1 MCEYFTFLRS
11 GNKILITTFALKR
24 LDEVRVMRLLS
35 GVLHVF
41 AKPSTLFSSSQFT
54 LRDMASIFK
63 VGQLYVSFPRT
74 LRNGWRLTMKLHV
87 IFAFDDET
95 LRFVIS
101 TVTRNAVTKYYRRYS
116 DAMKFL
122 EF

>member
-11 GNKILITTFALKR
+11 GNKILITRFALKR
-24 LDEVRVMRLLS
+24 LDEIRVMRLLS

-63 VGQLYVSFPRT
+63 AGQLYVSFPRT
-74 LRNGWRLTMKLHV
+74 LRNEWKLTMRLQ
-87 IFAFDDET
+87 
-95 LRFVIS
+95 L
-101 TVTRNAVTKYYRRYS
+101 
-116 DAMKFL
+116 
-122 EF
+122 